1 MRVGA
6 WDRYADG
13 QRVLLVREVHAPVT
27 SADDVEAAP
36 AAYRRRRNCGNAS
49 SGRVAAELYVLLAAA
64 LWWLLLSG
72 RPGGGARGALIA
84 LSAAAMGTQSG
95 MAARLRVPRVTTTRI
110 TGTWTGL
117 SMSVGGTRQ
126 VRAGRTVM
134 TEPGTRRVLLGLR

>member
-6 WDRYADG
+6 RDRYADG

-64 LWWLLLSG
+64 LWWLLLPG
-72 RPGGGARGALIA
+72 RPGGARGTLIA

-134 TEPGTRRVLLGLR
+134 TERGTRRVLLGLR